1 MREVIPGHH
10 LHAVDGA
17 AVGATAEAGVIAVL
31 DPYLGLP
38 GAGAVTVMRGDQGVL
53 ATAGAP
59 GVLPHQVQ
67 RKRSVAPHL
76 TAVGAQ
82 GVPAPGIR

>member
-1 MREVIPGHH
+1 MRGVILDHH

-17 AVGATAEAGVIAVL
+17 AVGATAEAGAIAAL
-31 DPYLGLP
+31 DPYLGLL
-38 GAGAVTVMRGDQGVL
+38 GAGAVTVTRGDQGVL
-53 ATAGAP
+53 ATAEAP
-59 GVLPHQVQ
+59 DVLPHQVQ

-82 GVPAPGIR
+82 GVPDPGIR